1 MTWMFLALPLIA
13 VSAGAQAPAD
23 VPKDHWAYSAV
34 EDLASKGLIKGYPP
48 EGKFFG
54 GRTVTRYEMATIIQR
69 VLGRVD
75 ELLTKK
81 ADKGDQGVGQA
92 QLDEVKKL
100 VADFKTEL
108 TVLGTDLQK
117 VKDQLAELNE
127 KVGTAQQTAD
137 AAKNAA
143 DKAAVDAADAKAG
156 IADANGRIQSV
167 IDAIGEQAAR
177 VDKLQASKVD
187 SGFGSIKVDGLLQA
201 WVQTERSSPNK
212 GLIDGLRLRRAELK
226 LSGKINPQAYWATMF
241 DLAKSPGL
249 NTTAAGGNITS
260 VAPNTTT
267 NILQDFVV
275 GWNLAGKTAVPKVAF
290 ELGQQKVPLS
300 MEGMKSSSRLI
311 TVERAIFNTLP
322 ANNGRV
328 GDIRDQGVMIRFA
341 DKGLGSN
348 YPASKFEGQLAVL
361 NDGGNRQNNTD
372 DNNQK
377 EFMYHLTY
385 RGVQHMTLGAYQE
398 ISGGVNGALKTQRQR
413 FGLEGSFTLG
423 RHLLEAEAVRAR
435 DAAVAGGAVTNPRV
449 LATGGY
455 LMYGYTISP
464 TWQLVARGEYWN
476 PDRDK
481 HGATYSNEADLTLG
495 LNWLMTGHNSKI
507 QLNWIRKNVNG
518 PAPGF
523 LGLDRNLFLANFQ
536 QAF

>member
-1 MTWMFLALPLIA
+1 MFLALPLIA
-13 VSAGAQAPAD
+13 VSAGAQAPTD

-81 ADKGDQGVGQA
+81 ADKGDNPGVTPA

-143 DKAAVDAADAKAG
+143 DKAVADAADAKTGLTDTNA
-156 IADANGRIQSV
+156 RIQSV
-167 IDAIGEQAAR
+167 IDAIGEQAGR
-177 VDKLQASKVD
+177 IDKLNASKVD
-187 SGFGSIKVDGLLQA
+187 SGFGSIKIDGLFQNWIQSEKNA
-201 WVQTERSSPNK
+201 PNK
-212 GLIDGLRLRRAELK
+212 GVTDGIRLRRAEIK
-226 LSGKINPQAYWATMF
+226 FSGKINPQAYWWAMIDPAKT
-241 DLAKSPGL
+241 LAL

-260 VAPNTTT
+260 VSPNNAT
-267 NILQDFVV
+267 NILQETVV
-275 GWNLAGKTAVPKVAF
+275 GFNIAGKTAVPKLAV
-290 ELGQQKVPLS
+290 EIGQQKVPLS
-300 MEGMKSSSRLI
+300 MEGIRSASQLL
-311 TVERAIFNTLP
+311 TVERSIFNTLP

-328 GDIRDQGVMIRFA
+328 GDIRDAGVLFRYA

-348 YPASKFEGQLAVL
+348 YPVSKIEGQFGIY
-361 NDGGNRQNNTD
+361 NDAGNRQNNTD
-372 DNNQK
+372 DNNEK

-385 RGVQHMTLGAYQE
+385 RGIPHMTLGAYQE

-413 FGLEGSFTLG
+413 VGFEGAYTLG
-423 RHLLEAEAVRAR
+423 RHLLEAEVVRAR
-435 DAAVAGGAVTNPRV
+435 DAVVAGGAVTNTR
-449 LATGGY
+449 LLSTGGY
-455 LMYGYTISP
+455 LTYGYSISP
-464 TWQLVARGEYWN
+464 AWQVIAKGEYWN

-481 HGATYSNEADLTLG
+481 HGAAYSNEADFTLG
-495 LNWLMTGHNSKI
+495 LNWYMTGHNSKI
-507 QLNWIRKNVNG
+507 QFNWVRKNING
-518 PAPGF
+518 PAPAY